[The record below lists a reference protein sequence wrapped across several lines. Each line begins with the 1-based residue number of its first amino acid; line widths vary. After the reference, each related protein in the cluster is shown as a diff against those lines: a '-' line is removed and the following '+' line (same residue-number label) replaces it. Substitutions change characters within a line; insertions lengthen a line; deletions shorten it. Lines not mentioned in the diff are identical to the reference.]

1 MILFLSLNN
10 PSWNLA
16 GWHKSPTHAHK
27 CWEGIANILHLV
39 PTHHHTPHTVFKT
52 GNIPFS
58 MFFQFSYWSS
68 VFGVKFRVRYVVE
81 KNLKVWSPISYF
93 CTTGI
98 GLGLGLGHP
107 SLLWKKQQ
115 RVSGNIEQW
124 HYSMKNEDGSKIRSG
139 KVNFHLFAFGRS
151 CLSVSADHPSTP
163 QNATSKLCM
172 GCSIC
177 SFDLARFSVCIPRL
191 QNRKSDNP

>member
-1 MILFLSLNN
+1 MLGGYRQYFTFGTQPI
-10 PSWNLA
+10 
-16 GWHKSPTHAHK
+16 T
-27 CWEGIANILHLV
+27 
-39 PTHHHTPHTVFKT
+39 THHTLSSRRGTFR
-52 GNIPFS
+52 S
-58 MFFQFSYWSS
+58 ACFFNFLIEVQCSEWSS
-68 VFGVKFRVRYVVE
+68 EFGICCG

-177 SFDLARFSVCIPRL
+177 SFNLARFSVCIPRL